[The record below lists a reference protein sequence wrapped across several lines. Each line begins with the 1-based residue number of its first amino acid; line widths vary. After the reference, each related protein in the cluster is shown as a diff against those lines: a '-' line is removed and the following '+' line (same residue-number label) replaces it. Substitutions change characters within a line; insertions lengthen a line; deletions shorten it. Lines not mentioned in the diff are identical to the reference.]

1 MNPARHSETRALKPT
16 PLARRREP
24 PPGGE
29 IRTLKAFDG
38 VTLRVML
45 WPDGGEHGSIAI
57 VPGRAEFI
65 ERYFEVAAELRER
78 GFAVA
83 ILDHR
88 NHGLSGRPLANPQ
101 KHHLHDFAPMV
112 EDLGQI
118 LDTVIATEMPAPV
131 SLLAH
136 SMGAHIALRLLHDR
150 PAAVARA
157 VLTAPMIGIRT
168 LPLPSCVAAG
178 LAAGA
183 CGLGY
188 DDRYAPGQKDW
199 ETGLPRERLRRR
211 LTSDADR
218 FADEEWQILRK
229 PALKL
234 GGVTFGWLDAAYRS
248 IRLLARPG
256 YAEAIATPALFVL
269 AEREKVVDNTAT
281 RRFARRMPAA
291 EIVEIAGAMHE
302 ILRERDV
309 LRQQFWRSFDGFM
322 STV

>member
-136 SMGAHIALRLLHDR
+136 SMGAHIALRLLHDITEPLMA
-150 PAAVARA
+150 PA
-157 VLTAPMIGIRT
+157 
-168 LPLPSCVAAG
+168 
-178 LAAGA
+178 
-183 CGLGY
+183 
-188 DDRYAPGQKDW
+188 
-199 ETGLPRERLRRR
+199 RR
-211 LTSDADR
+211 LIPPIGGLDISPIVVFIFLYLTL
-218 FADEEWQILRK
+218 ILIVQ
-229 PALKL
+229 PILDLGIALS
-234 GGVTFGWLDAAYRS
+234 R
-248 IRLLARPG
+248 
-256 YAEAIATPALFVL
+256 
-269 AEREKVVDNTAT
+269 
-281 RRFARRMPAA
+281 
-291 EIVEIAGAMHE
+291 
-302 ILRERDV
+302 
-309 LRQQFWRSFDGFM
+309 
-322 STV
+322 